1 MSQSESQLKHLSPED
16 RIVYMQWLRRGLLFH
31 GTLLAL
37 LIFAAFANHSFR
49 GMPGEVAAGKVHT
62 AAATTQR

>member
-49 GMPGEVAAGKVHT
+49 GMPGEVAGGKVQI
-62 AAATTQR
+62 AATTAQR